1 MNQISLQQVGPDH
14 KDFIH
19 LCSELDSFLDIA
31 IGGESKRE
39 KYKKFNYLDTMD
51 YVIIAYNQAEAAG
64 CAALRK
70 YSDSD
75 VEIKR
80 VFVREN
86 YRGQNIGGLLL
97 EQLISH
103 AKKSG
108 YKRIILETGSFLQ
121 DSLRLYF
128 RYGFEQIEN
137 YGAYQNMKESLCMGL
152 NIEKGSIRYCLNK

>member
-1 MNQISLQQVGPDH
+1 MYQISLQQVSPDH

-19 LCSELDSFLDIA
+19 LCSELDSFLDVA

-51 YVIIAYNQAEAAG
+51 YVIIAYNQEEAAG

-70 YSDSD
+70 YSDRD

-86 YRGQNIGGLLL
+86 YRGQNIGGILL

-108 YKRIILETGSFLQ
+108 YRRIILETGSFLQ